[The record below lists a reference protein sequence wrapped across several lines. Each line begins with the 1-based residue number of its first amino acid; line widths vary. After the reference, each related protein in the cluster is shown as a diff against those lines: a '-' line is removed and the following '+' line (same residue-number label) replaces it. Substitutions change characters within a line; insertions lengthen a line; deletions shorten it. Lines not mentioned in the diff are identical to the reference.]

1 MYSYMEERILH
12 YIWGAHCC
20 HLANTIELSVCS
32 GDAVFCQITLTI
44 CLTLQSDLA
53 TKYLHL

>member
-1 MYSYMEERILH
+1 MEERILH